1 MLKTTKK
8 KKFNVFFEL
17 AHNKAYNTINMTLTH
32 NFSIQKQP
40 SKIGKQQKQV
50 VKHIFELV
58 PIEI

>member
-8 KKFNVFFEL
+8 KKFNVFFES
-17 AHNKAYNTINMTLTH
+17 AHNKAHQTLNVKLTYYF
-32 NFSIQKQP
+32 NIQKCP
-40 SKIGKQQKQV
+40 SKIEKQQKQV

>member
-8 KKFNVFFEL
+8 KNFNVFFES
-17 AHNKAYNTINMTLTH
+17 AHNKAYKAINVTLTY
-32 NFSIQKQP
+32 NFSIQKCP
-40 SKIGKQQKQV
+40 SKIEKQQKQV